1 MSLIDD
7 DKINLDGESE
17 DECLFD
23 SEEQSKKVKFTYNGV
38 PYTSLAE
45 FLRIHEIGNQSI
57 IDIRMNEYAKKYIIE
72 HEKEA
77 SGEFSKD
84 EECIRCLIRSTC
96 RYINSD
102 EPRSK
107 RISLCNQTMDSYL
120 KILRAETEIEKKSHE
135 LLHRETTEE
144 LDRTTSS
151 ETIFGYTE
159 EEFDKMYEENNGFN
173 ETYPQ
178 DPNYLGVDFCKL
190 MNDGSA
196 AALERAKQ
204 YQEEEKG
211 KSRTRKPEDSEEYGD
226 WIKNI

>member
-57 IDIRMNEYAKKYIIE
+57 DDIRMNEYAKKYIIE

-107 RISLCNQTMDSYL
+107 KISMCNQTMDSYL
-120 KILRAETEIEKKSHE
+120 KILRAQTELERKSRE

-151 ETIFGYTE
+151 GTVFGYTE
-159 EEFDKMYEENNGFN
+159 EEFDKFLVNGS
-173 ETYPQ
+173 E
-178 DPNYLGVDFCKL
+178 
-190 MNDGSA
+190 
-196 AALERAKQ
+196 ALLEMSKQHSGDAEVISEDEIGTAK
-204 YQEEEKG
+204 
-211 KSRTRKPEDSEEYGD
+211 TRKNDRPKEGGFRIYL
-226 WIKNI
+226 